1 MAFRDKVV
9 LVTGGSSGIGKAIA
23 IHFSKEKAKI
33 VIIGRTK
40 ATIDEVKDICTANSG
55 NEAMGIQA
63 DVSKDTDVE
72 MIVNKVTATY
82 GRLDVLVNNA
92 GVFISDDIFTATM
105 DNFDAHIN
113 TNLRGTFNLTRLFV
127 PLLIKSQGNV
137 INISGVEAV
146 KYWEGLLTDSLSKV
160 AIQHLTKYVAY
171 ELGPKKVRSNSVALG
186 YVTGTK
192 IIERA
197 NIDPEEFGRGFLPS
211 VPLGEFI
218 KPEDV
223 AKTVA
228 FIASDDA
235 RHITG
240 QNIVMDGGFSC
251 Y

>member
-23 IHFSKEKAKI
+23 IHFSKEKAKV

-40 ATIDEVKDICTANSG
+40 ATIDAVKDICTANSG
-55 NEAMGIQA
+55 NDAMGIQG
-63 DVSKDTDVE
+63 DVSKDADVE
-72 MIVNKVTATY
+72 MIVNKVTASY

-105 DNFDAHIN
+105 ENFDAHVN
-113 TNLRGTFNLTRLFV
+113 TNLRGTFNLTRQFV
-127 PLLIKSQGNV
+127 PLLIKSKGNV

-146 KYWEGLLTDSLSKV
+146 KYVEGLLTESLSKA

-197 NIDPEEFGRGFLPS
+197 NIDPEEFGREILPS

-228 FIASDDA
+228 FIASDAA

-240 QNIVMDGGFSC
+240 QNIVVDGGFSC
-251 Y
+251 H

>member
-1 MAFRDKVV
+1 MAFRDKVI
-9 LVTGGSSGIGKAIA
+9 LVTGGNSGIGKAIA
-23 IHFSKEKAKI
+23 LHFSKENAKLVI
-33 VIIGRTK
+33 VGRNK
-40 ATIDEVKDICTANSG
+40 DTIEEVKDICTANSG

-72 MIVNKVTATY
+72 MIVNKVTEKY

-92 GVFISDDIFTATM
+92 GVFISDDIYTATM
-105 DNFDAHIN
+105 ENFDAHIN
-113 TNLRGTFNLTRLFV
+113 TNLRGTFNLTRSFV
-127 PLLIKSQGNV
+127 PLLIKAQGNV
-137 INISGVEAV
+137 ISISGVEAV

-160 AIQHLTKYVAY
+160 AIQNLTKYVAY
-171 ELGPKKVRSNSVALG
+171 ELASKKVRANSLALG

-192 IIERA
+192 IIQRA

-211 VPLGEFI
+211 VPLGEAI

-228 FIASDDA
+228 FIASDSA
-235 RHITG
+235 KHITG

>member
-1 MAFRDKVV
+1 MAFRNKVV

-23 IHFSKEKAKI
+23 IHFSKEKAKV

-40 ATIDEVKDICTANSG
+40 ATIDAAKDICTANSG
-55 NEAMGIQA
+55 NEAIGIQA
-63 DVSKDTDVE
+63 DVSKDADVE
-72 MIVNKVTATY
+72 MIVNKVTATC

-92 GVFISDDIFTATM
+92 GVFISDDIFTATIE
-105 DNFDAHIN
+105 NFDAHIN